1 MRNQNNQRNQNN
13 KNSQNNQNNQNN
25 QNDRQFSS
33 SNHEAVEVE
42 SLRYFA
48 KSDCWLYNVS
58 YNGCCYYGL
67 SLWNNDD
74 VFAVRYPSR
83 KGSDGKYY
91 KHYQLSSALE
101 QKIVGIVETMINNG
115 EFQRYE

>member
-1 MRNQNNQRNQNN
+1 MSKQNNQNYL
-13 KNSQNNQNNQNN
+13 NNQNNQNN
-25 QNDRQFSS
+25 QSSQNNQNGRAFSP
-33 SNHEAVEVE
+33 SNHGAIDVQ

-48 KSDCWLYNVS
+48 KSDSWLYNVS

-74 VFAVRYPSR
+74 SFAVRYPSR

-91 KHYQLSSALE
+91 KYYQLSSAME
-101 QKIVGIVETMINNG
+101 QEIVDIVETMINNG